1 MTTTAYMVWLIIG
14 CALVTWLPRVIPF
27 IFVRNVK
34 LPEIAL
40 KWLSFIPVCILSALV
55 IENLL
60 DTDSGKVVTLN
71 WPVFLTFVPTLI
83 IALLTK
89 SLSITVVAGVIIM
102 AAVRYFM

>member
-14 CALVTWLPRVIPF
+14 CALVTWLTRVIPF

-34 LPEIAL
+34 LPEIVL